1 MRIRTNVKSL
11 LLPLLLLAVTGS
23 LAIACSVPV
32 FRYALE
38 HWRPDAYVVYVFQN
52 GDVTGGELN
61 AEQHKIVDSLQPFS
75 GQTAN
80 IKVQIVD
87 INSNRDAEISA
98 IWEANKSET
107 LPWIVL
113 QSPPKWGVPQTIWQ
127 GEVTSKNVAGIVTS
141 PIRNKIHKRL
151 VDGESVVW
159 VLLESGKAEEDNT
172 AFLTLTTELEKA
184 QGTIKLPE
192 IETEDLGDLSVDP
205 NALKVAFSA
214 VRISRDDP
222 DEQVLVEMLQRVEPD
237 LMEEQFR
244 SQPMAFPVFGR
255 GRALY
260 ALVGKGISADLIT
273 EASQFLCGACQCTVK
288 AQNPGVDLIMNVD
301 WDEVIEP
308 IEVLDEGLPPLAGFS
323 GFGASD
329 DESPDN
335 TDEVATNATDES
347 SDPSADDPSA
357 DNSIADASQAEDEET
372 QVASA
377 DMASDSGV
385 GSSSGKTGGAGTT
398 RTDFRLMMIIGVA
411 LGIML
416 VGVVVATMVILPRKD
431 LPGKE

>member
-11 LLPLLLLAVTGS
+11 LLPVLLLAVMGS
-23 LAIACSVPV
+23 LAVACSVPV

-61 AEQHKIVDSLQPFS
+61 AEQQKLVDTLQPFT
-75 GQTAN
+75 GQPAN
-80 IKVQIVD
+80 VKVQIVD
-87 INSNRDAEISA
+87 LASNRDAEIAA

-107 LPWIVL
+107 LPWVVL
-113 QSPPKWGVPQTIWQ
+113 QSPPKWGAPQTIWQ
-127 GEVTSKNVAGIVTS
+127 GEVNSKNVTGIVAS

-159 VLLESGKAEEDNT
+159 VLLESGKTEEDDT
-172 AFLTLTTELEKA
+172 AFLTLTTELEKI

-214 VRISRDDP
+214 VRVSRDDP
-222 DEQVLVEMLQRVEPD
+222 DEQVLIEMLQRVEPD

-260 ALVGKGISADLIT
+260 ALVGKGISSDLIT

-329 DESPDN
+329 DESPEN
-335 TDEVATNATDES
+335 TDEVSTTVNDDSNETSGDDS
-347 SDPSADDPSA
+347 TADDSTTDTTP
-357 DNSIADASQAEDEET
+357 AEDEET

-377 DMASDSGV
+377 DTGSDSSV
-385 GSSSGKTGGAGTT
+385 SSTSGSTGGAVAT

-411 LGIML
+411 LGVML

-431 LPGKE
+431 HPGKE

>member
-52 GDVTGGELN
+52 GDITGGELN
-61 AEQHKIVDSLQPFS
+61 AEQQKIVDTLQPFS

-87 INSNRDAEISA
+87 LTSNRDAEISA

-127 GEVTSKNVAGIVTS
+127 GEVTSKNVADIVTS

-159 VLLESGKAEEDNT
+159 VLLESGKTEEDDT

-184 QGTIKLPE
+184 EGTIKLPE

-214 VRISRDDP
+214 VRVSRDDP
-222 DEQVLVEMLQRVEPD
+222 DEQVLIEMLQRVEPD

-329 DESPDN
+329 DESPNN
-335 TDEVATNATDES
+335 TDEDSASNATDGS
-347 SDPSADDPSA
+347 IGTSAYLPDDKST
-357 DNSIADASQAEDEET
+357 ADAEDTAQADGEGT
-372 QVASA
+372 QVAAA
-377 DMASDSGV
+377 DAESDSGV
-385 GSSSGKTGGAGTT
+385 GSNSSATTDGALDT
-398 RTDFRLMMIIGVA
+398 RPGFRLMMIIGVA
-411 LGIML
+411 LGVML
-416 VGVVVATMVILPRKD
+416 VGVVVATMVILPRK
-431 LPGKE
+431 E